1 MNYASGTTNLM
12 RADSKVTDKSGKPE
26 VSVVNGTAD
35 NFHWPPNLHLVAKKK
50 KELFDKKLQSRSITA
65 HVR

>member
-35 NFHWPPNLHLVAKKK
+35 NFHWPPNLHLVAKEKK
-50 KELFDKKLQSRSITA
+50 KKITK
-65 HVR
+65 

>member
-1 MNYASGTTNLM
+1 MNYASGMTNLM
-12 RADSKVTDKSGKPE
+12 SADSKVTDKSGKPE

-35 NFHWPPNLHLVAKKK
+35 NFHWPRISTWLPKKK
-50 KELFDKKLQSRSITA
+50 KKKLQSRSITA